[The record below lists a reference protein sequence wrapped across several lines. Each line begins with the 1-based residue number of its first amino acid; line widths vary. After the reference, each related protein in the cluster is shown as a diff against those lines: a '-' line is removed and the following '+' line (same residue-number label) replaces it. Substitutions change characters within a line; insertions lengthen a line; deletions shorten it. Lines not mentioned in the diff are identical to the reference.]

1 MSPNTTPMQA
11 SAAGA
16 KERPVAASWTPP
28 WIRAVALISTSLGLG
43 SDASPAGVA
52 RKRSAYCGRG
62 NLGQDTSVALADL
75 ITLSRELAGMEAY
88 TTAKGGA
95 SSSEAGLY
103 DAAATSSLFS
113 DYRRSATA
121 LILAEHI
128 RVGAHEAVEVCF
140 AQH

>member
-1 MSPNTTPMQA
+1 
-11 SAAGA
+11 
-16 KERPVAASWTPP
+16 
-28 WIRAVALISTSLGLG
+28 
-43 SDASPAGVA
+43 
-52 RKRSAYCGRG
+52 
-62 NLGQDTSVALADL
+62 
-75 ITLSRELAGMEAY
+75 MEAY

-140 AQH
+140 AQHQEPGNRSGTSRRPAAARL